1 MSEFSIQSLTGGV
14 NSYSTAWKI
23 LSTLE
28 NSPYEFPVHQKCKA
42 FFSVLKNHPKIE
54 VVSKHAT
61 RLRRVVFDNAIKTET
76 KQKKGTYDEPGGIR
90 MGFPSLIG

>member
-1 MSEFSIQSLTGGV
+1 MPEFSIQSLTGGV

-23 LSTLE
+23 LSM
-28 NSPYEFPVHQKCKA
+28 
-42 FFSVLKNHPKIE
+42 LKNHPKIE